1 MLRVHATE
9 HFFATFRV
17 HRRQFAHHLVA
28 ALPFRILTRANADR
42 QKRRDDP
49 NGKVRRSHEKN
60 KGAKTI
66 TDNQRKITLP
76 FSEKGSSHQ
85 VKVRRWL
92 TLPKRRG
99 DFSDARSP
107 WNCRRYVQ
115 WCF

>member
-9 HFFATFRV
+9 HFFATFRI
-17 HRRQFAHHLVA
+17 HRRQFAHQLVA

-49 NGKVRRSHEKN
+49 NGKVRRSHKKN

-76 FSEKGSSHQ
+76 FSEQGSSHQ
-85 VKVRRWL
+85 VKEQRWL
-92 TLPKRRG
+92 TLPM
-99 DFSDARSP
+99 
-107 WNCRRYVQ
+107 
-115 WCF
+115 